1 MNNPIRFAGLDLHT
15 DEQSAPNSALALCA
29 GVECEGGTL
38 KPSFLAYTDLN
49 FKSVVNSLGESV
61 PPVLVYIHE
70 SSSYK
75 HFICRYDDDNCV
87 MYGFYYSVNDTYEW
101 KPIPTISNQKSDKVN
116 ITSIGNTLVFNI
128 NGNVHYI
135 LFKRDEENYEYKY
148 LGQKPP
154 FVELQ
159 FGTSARIVH
168 NDLDDDLT
176 ADLTTTEYG
185 TTSPKNFMFRHDKTI
200 SKATELLKTDPNNSD
215 WYTLDIKE
223 EMQSDFTEA
232 VKAFVNKSNSELA
245 KRGCFYAPF
254 MVRYAYRLY
263 DGDSLMMHSAPVLIP
278 VSYPNDSVFSLSI
291 YNFYHVTDDAFDYYH
306 KVVACNSV
314 GFNLTDGNME
324 VEYEDGLC
332 MLYQPGNVRL
342 TYKCIDNS
350 AYKTLTNDWQDI
362 IKSIDIFITAPLIEW
377 DQSALIKRIF
387 YCPQGRA
394 TSCLINGDY
403 TSILQTINKMPYA
416 WLKKGSGAYAR
427 PNYSEYAVD
436 LPRRTDIDF
445 KELIQNTSTF
455 FLLHSLSL
463 EENSSLPAS
472 FERVPY
478 RNGVL
483 SAITTQKQ
491 MIDDYRSHNVLAAGS
506 MFTYNLRLHL
516 GDVKEKLFP
525 GFGHLLLPD
534 WNTVDKN
541 NSIENPPGV
550 DYTSQNILEVET
562 LRYLLTTEDGVKC
575 LQQRPQ
581 TTIKFCKVMPTYIFY
596 PDTRATGVTLR
607 LTSGKYLNIPLAE
620 CPGLNGA
627 AWYGMLFN
635 IAEEDKPKYN
645 APLADIVHMPNKL
658 YISPI
663 DNPFSFEPS
672 DIMTVGTGR
681 ILGMAVSTR
690 AISQGQYGT
699 FPLTVFCSDG
709 IWTFSVNSEGKYL
722 QPSYLSSA
730 ITNNPAMLTQL
741 DQSVIFP
748 TKQAVNM
755 LYGGD
760 IRQIS
765 APVNGLTFN
774 TKDYTKLID
783 YLVKVSSD
791 YDPNGDFSH
800 PWHIMMYQDCRNP
813 VEDITSSRCI
823 YDAVNERLIFTKMVT
838 EQYDQRELTMAYVYS
853 LATDSWSTLP
863 MPQVTNV
870 VNAAPHPY
878 LTLADGTTVCLDQRM
893 DADSSSTPRYGVIVT
908 RALKFE
914 GVHKCIQAFD
924 HSHSMVK
931 PPVMFIFGSNNLRQW
946 YYVCRTNQQRS
957 AYMPGTTWRYFRMCL
972 LLDMT
977 AAERFYV
984 THLDIVEKYRKL

>member
-38 KPSFLAYTDLN
+38 KPSFLAYTDLR
-49 FKSVVNSLGESV
+49 FEPVVNSLKKSV
-61 PPVLVYIHE
+61 PPVLVYLHE

-75 HFICRYDDDNCV
+75 HFICRYDDDVCV
-87 MYGFYYSVNDTYEW
+87 MYGFFHSVNDTYVWES
-101 KPIPTISNQKSDKVN
+101 IPTISNQKSDKVN

-128 NGNVHYI
+128 NGNVHYV

-159 FGTSARIVH
+159 FGTSDRIVH
-168 NDLDDDLT
+168 NDLDGDLYEDGMVPEGSSDT
-176 ADLTTTEYG
+176 NALR
-185 TTSPKNFMFRHDKTI
+185 SQIMFRHATSVPKI
-200 SKATELLKTDPNNSD
+200 SEILEKGKYSNYFSK
-215 WYTLDIKE
+215 DIKE
-223 EMQSDFTEA
+223 EQRSDVTEA
-232 VKAFVNKSNSELA
+232 VKAFVNKANHVIAES
-245 KRGCFYAPF
+245 GGFYAPF
-254 MVRYAYRLY
+254 LVRYAYRLY
-263 DGDSLMMHSAPVLIP
+263 DDSQTLMMHSSPVLMP
-278 VSYPNDSVFSLSI
+278 VSMAAQGIGQYAVAILNASNGSTEAVGEIFGDDNLYTTIYKTDGTTKDIDYNGGLCLLYYPANVKLT
-291 YNFYHVTDDAFDYYH
+291 YR
-306 KVVACNSV
+306 
-314 GFNLTDGNME
+314 NLTP
-324 VEYEDGLC
+324 
-332 MLYQPGNVRL
+332 QAW
-342 TYKCIDNS
+342 S
-350 AYKTLTNDWQDI
+350 ALRNDWSDI
-362 IKSIDIFITAPLIEW
+362 VKGIDVFITAPIANW
-377 DQSALIKRIF
+377 DQSQLIKQMIPVEYSFTRMYFTGTLVNGTYSRERTIVPNIRSSRDINPAEVF
-387 YCPQGRA
+387 FKLPEYQDRDFEEML
-394 TSCLINGDY
+394 TS
-403 TSILQTINKMPYA
+403 SSA
-416 WLKKGSGAYAR
+416 
-427 PNYSEYAVD
+427 
-436 LPRRTDIDF
+436 
-445 KELIQNTSTF
+445 F
-455 FLLHSLSL
+455 FLLHSFSIEDDSL
-463 EENSSLPAS
+463 ATD
-472 FERVPY
+472 FTKVPY
-478 RNGVL
+478 RDSIL
-483 SAITTQKQ
+483 PSITTQRQ
-491 MIDDYRSHNVLAAGS
+491 MVDDYKSHNIISANS
-506 MFTYNLRLHL
+506 IFTYNHRLHL
-516 GDVKEKLFP
+516 ADVKEVLFK
-525 GFGHLLLPD
+525 GFRPD
-534 WNTVDKN
+534 IQYPYAK
-541 NSIENPPGV
+541 
-550 DYTSQNILEVET
+550 TSTSEPDIINAYV
-562 LRYLLTTEDGVKC
+562 LLTTEDGVKSVK
-575 LQQRPQ
+575 LEKDNSWNRIPYH
-581 TTIKFCKVMPTYIFY
+581 IPVYLFY
-596 PDTRATGVTLR
+596 PDTRAVGISLEFKNSTGDNVVYYNL
-607 LTSGKYLNIPLAE
+607 PLKE
-620 CPGLNGA
+620 CSGLNGA
-627 AWYGMLFN
+627 AWYGV
-635 IAEEDKPKYN
+635 ISAISEENKIKYS
-645 APLADIVHMPNKL
+645 APLADTVHMPNKL

-709 IWTFSVNSEGKYL
+709 IWTFSVNAEGKYL

-774 TKDYTKLID
+774 TSGYPKLIE
-783 YLVKVSSD
+783 YLVKASTD
-791 YDPNGDFSH
+791 YDPARDFLH
-800 PWHIMMYQDCRNP
+800 PWHIMMYQDGHNP

-823 YDAVNERLIFTKMVT
+823 YDAVNERLIFTKMVA
-838 EQYDQRELTMAYVYS
+838 EQYDQRVLTMAYVYS

-878 LTLADGTTVCLDQRM
+878 LTLADGTTACLDQRM
-893 DADSSSTPRYGVIVT
+893 DADSSSTNRYGVIVT

-924 HSHSMVK
+924 HSHSMKK
-931 PPVMFIFGSNNLRQW
+931 PPVMFVFGSNNLRQW
-946 YYVCRTNQQRS
+946 HYVCRTNQQRS
-957 AYMPGTTWRYFRMCL
+957 AYMPGATWRYFRMCL